1 MINLILKDLV
11 LWLFGLFLDLMNY
24 CADALL
30 GLMNTDLSYFESNVP
45 IIVKL
50 YGVFVAIG
58 WGFLIGNCA
67 FQCLKAMFAGLGF
80 ETESPAILLVRTFLF
95 GFILIMSKQ
104 VCEIGL
110 SIGKTLMELIGLP
123 EKASITFP
131 DDSMFPD
138 LTSSWLLIVIIGVLI
153 GAQLFKLF
161 FEIGERYVVVA
172 ILTLF
177 SPIAFAMGGSRSTKD
192 ICSGFVRTYASMIL
206 LLVSNVLF
214 LKLIYSALS
223 SMPDGVM
230 ILPWTVLIVGIAR
243 VARKADNLL
252 AKIGLNPSFTGDP
265 LGNGMGKAA
274 AFMAARSIL
283 SSATHSSARQ
293 GAKSSGKGKSEF
305 KADSTG
311 NTHNRSNASS
321 RNTAQNSSRA
331 NMGFNGGSVNNS
343 SHAGFNSSVRNSSS
357 VNSADFGKTAVTGTN
372 SNRFGASK
380 TPGQKGDTRVD
391 NKNTAG
397 GRNAV
402 NTARNTAA
410 VGGKKNNIGAQKYS
424 GKYTGNQKFGT
435 QKRGKNTA
443 WKPDKSFS
451 HNPVG
456 KRFGQT
462 DTPPE
467 TKPEKAV
474 ENEPEQ

>member
-80 ETESPAILLVRTFLF
+80 ETESPAILLVRTLLF
-95 GFILIMSKQ
+95 GFLLIMSKQ

-110 SIGKTLMELIGLP
+110 SVGKTLMELIGLP

-153 GAQLFKLF
+153 GSQLIKLF

-192 ICSGFVRTYASMIL
+192 ICSGFIRTYASMIL

-223 SMPDGVM
+223 SMPDGIM

-283 SSATHSSARQ
+283 SSAAHSADKHSNIA
-293 GAKSSGKGKSEF
+293 GKNRSEF
-305 KADSTG
+305 KANNTG
-311 NTHNRSNASS
+311 NTHNAGS

-357 VNSADFGKTAVTGTN
+357 VNSADFGKATVTGTN
-372 SNRFGASK
+372 SNRFGGNK
-380 TPGQKGDTRVD
+380 TPGQKGETRVES
-391 NKNTAG
+391 KNTSG
-397 GRNAV
+397 GRNAA
-402 NTARNTAA
+402 NTARSTSA
-410 VGGKKNNIGAQKYS
+410 VGGKKNNTGAQKYGGKFTGTKIS
-424 GKYTGNQKFGT
+424 GAKGT
-435 QKRGKNTA
+435 KNTA

-474 ENEPEQ
+474 ENEPKQ

>member
-45 IIVKL
+45 IILKL

-95 GFILIMSKQ
+95 GFLLIMSKQ
-104 VCEIGL
+104 VCEMGL

-123 EKASITFP
+123 KKASITFP

-153 GAQLFKLF
+153 GSQLIKLF

-192 ICSGFVRTYASMIL
+192 ICSGFIRTYASMIL

-223 SMPDGVM
+223 SMPDGIM

-252 AKIGLNPSFTGDP
+252 SKIGLNPSFTGDP

-283 SSATHSSARQ
+283 SSATHSANRHSNTA
-293 GAKSSGKGKSEF
+293 GKSRSEF
-305 KADSTG
+305 KANNTG
-311 NTHNRSNASS
+311 NMHNRSNASS

-331 NMGFNGGSVNNS
+331 NARVNSNVNAASNAGVNNT
-343 SHAGFNSSVRNSSS
+343 VRNSSS

-372 SNRFGASK
+372 SNRFGGNK
-380 TPGQKGDTRVD
+380 TPGQKGDARVES
-391 NKNTAG
+391 KNTSI
-397 GRNAV
+397 GRNAA
-402 NTARNTAA
+402 NTARNTA
-410 VGGKKNNIGAQKYS
+410 VSGGKKNNPGAQKYS
-424 GKYTGNQKFGT
+424 GKFTGTKISGA
-435 QKRGKNTA
+435 KGAKNTA

-462 DTPPE
+462 DAPPE
-467 TKPEKAV
+467 AKPEKAV
-474 ENEPEQ
+474 ENEPKQ

>member
-45 IIVKL
+45 IILKL

-95 GFILIMSKQ
+95 GFLLIMSKQ

-153 GAQLFKLF
+153 GSQLIKLF

-192 ICSGFVRTYASMIL
+192 ICSGFIRTYASMIL

-223 SMPDGVM
+223 SMPDGIM

-265 LGNGMGKAA
+265 LGNGMGKAV

-283 SSATHSSARQ
+283 SSATHSANRHSNTA
-293 GAKSSGKGKSEF
+293 GKSRSEF
-305 KADSTG
+305 KADNTG
-311 NTHNRSNASS
+311 NMHNRSNASS

-331 NMGFNGGSVNNS
+331 NARVNSNVNAASNAGVNNT
-343 SHAGFNSSVRNSSS
+343 VRNSSS

-372 SNRFGASK
+372 SNRFGGNK
-380 TPGQKGDTRVD
+380 TPGQKGDARVES
-391 NKNTAG
+391 KNTSI
-397 GRNAV
+397 GRNAA
-402 NTARNTAA
+402 NTARNTA
-410 VGGKKNNIGAQKYS
+410 VSGGKKNNPGAQKYS
-424 GKYTGNQKFGT
+424 GKFTGTKISGA
-435 QKRGKNTA
+435 KGAKNTA

-462 DTPPE
+462 DAPPE
-467 TKPEKAV
+467 AKPEKAV
-474 ENEPEQ
+474 ENEPKQ

>member
-45 IIVKL
+45 IILKL

-95 GFILIMSKQ
+95 GFLLIMSKQ

-138 LTSSWLLIVIIGVLI
+138 LTSSWLLIVIVGVLI
-153 GAQLFKLF
+153 GAQLIKLF

-192 ICSGFVRTYASMIL
+192 ICSGFIRTYASMIL

-223 SMPDGVM
+223 SMPDGIM

-252 AKIGLNPSFTGDP
+252 SKIGLNPSFTGDP

-283 SSATHSSARQ
+283 SSATHSANRHSNTA
-293 GAKSSGKGKSEF
+293 GKSRSEF
-305 KADSTG
+305 KANNTG
-311 NTHNRSNASS
+311 NMHNRSNASS

-331 NMGFNGGSVNNS
+331 NARVNSNVNAASNAGVNNT
-343 SHAGFNSSVRNSSS
+343 VRNSSS

-372 SNRFGASK
+372 SNRFGGNK
-380 TPGQKGDTRVD
+380 TPGQKGDARVES
-391 NKNTAG
+391 KNTSI
-397 GRNAV
+397 GRNAA
-402 NTARNTAA
+402 NTARNTA
-410 VGGKKNNIGAQKYS
+410 VSGGKKNNPGAQKYS
-424 GKYTGNQKFGT
+424 GKFTGTKISGA
-435 QKRGKNTA
+435 KGAKNTA

-462 DTPPE
+462 DAPPE
-467 TKPEKAV
+467 AKPEKAV
-474 ENEPEQ
+474 ENEPKQ

>member
-30 GLMNTDLSYFESNVP
+30 GLMNTDLAYFESNVP

-95 GFILIMSKQ
+95 GFLLIMSKQ

-153 GAQLFKLF
+153 GTQLIKLF

-192 ICSGFVRTYASMIL
+192 ICSGFIRTYASMIL

-252 AKIGLNPSFTGDP
+252 SKIGLNPSFTGDP
-265 LGNGMGKAA
+265 LENGMGKAA

-321 RNTAQNSSRA
+321 RSTAQNSSRA

-372 SNRFGASK
+372 SNRFGGNK
-380 TPGQKGDTRVD
+380 TPGQKGDARVD

-397 GRNAV
+397 GRNAA
-402 NTARNTAA
+402 NTARNTA
-410 VGGKKNNIGAQKYS
+410 VGGKKNNIGAQKYGGKFTGTKIS
-424 GKYTGNQKFGT
+424 GAKGA
-435 QKRGKNTA
+435 KNA
-443 WKPDKSFS
+443 VWKPDKSFS

-474 ENEPEQ
+474 ENEPKQ

>member
-95 GFILIMSKQ
+95 GFLLIMSKQ
-104 VCEIGL
+104 VCEIGM
-110 SIGKTLMELIGLP
+110 SVGKTLMELIGLP

-153 GAQLFKLF
+153 GTQLIKLF

-192 ICSGFVRTYASMIL
+192 ICSGFIRTYASMIL

-223 SMPDGVM
+223 SMPDGIM

-252 AKIGLNPSFTGDP
+252 SKIGLNPSFTGDP

-283 SSATHSSARQ
+283 SSATHSANRHSNTA
-293 GAKSSGKGKSEF
+293 GKSRSEF
-305 KADSTG
+305 KANNTG
-311 NTHNRSNASS
+311 NMHNRSNASS

-331 NMGFNGGSVNNS
+331 NARVNSNVNAASNAGVNNT
-343 SHAGFNSSVRNSSS
+343 VRNSSS

-372 SNRFGASK
+372 SNRFGGNK
-380 TPGQKGDTRVD
+380 TPGQKGDARVES
-391 NKNTAG
+391 KNTSI
-397 GRNAV
+397 GRNAA
-402 NTARNTAA
+402 NTARNTA
-410 VGGKKNNIGAQKYS
+410 VSGGKKNNPGAQKYS
-424 GKYTGNQKFGT
+424 GKFTGTKISGAKGT
-435 QKRGKNTA
+435 KNTA

-462 DTPPE
+462 DAPPE
-467 TKPEKAV
+467 AKPEKAV
-474 ENEPEQ
+474 ENEPKQ

>member
-95 GFILIMSKQ
+95 GFLLIMSKQ

-153 GAQLFKLF
+153 GAQLIKLF

-177 SPIAFAMGGSRSTKD
+177 SPVAFAMGGSRSTKD

-252 AKIGLNPSFTGDP
+252 SKIGLNPSFTGDP
-265 LGNGMGKAA
+265 LGNGTGKAV

-283 SSATHSSARQ
+283 SSATHSANRHSNTA
-293 GAKSSGKGKSEF
+293 GKNRSEF
-305 KADSTG
+305 KAANTG
-311 NTHNRSNASS
+311 NTHNRSNASN

-331 NMGFNGGSVNNS
+331 NVGVNSNVNAAS
-343 SHAGFNSSVRNSSS
+343 NAGFNSSVRNNSS
-357 VNSADFGKTAVTGTN
+357 VSSADFGKTAVTGTN
-372 SNRFGASK
+372 LNRFGASK
-380 TPGQKGDTRVD
+380 TPGQKGDARVES
-391 NKNTAG
+391 KNTAI
-397 GRNAV
+397 GRNAA
-402 NTARNTAA
+402 NTARNTA
-410 VGGKKNNIGAQKYS
+410 VGGKKNNTGAQKYS
-424 GKYTGNQKFGT
+424 GKYTGTKISGA
-435 QKRGKNTA
+435 KGAKNTA

-456 KRFGQT
+456 TRFGQT

-474 ENEPEQ
+474 ENEPKQ

>member
-95 GFILIMSKQ
+95 GFLLIMSKQ

-153 GAQLFKLF
+153 GAQLIKLF

-223 SMPDGVM
+223 TMPDGVM

-252 AKIGLNPSFTGDP
+252 SKIGLNPSFTGDP
-265 LGNGMGKAA
+265 LGNGMGKAV

-305 KADSTG
+305 KADSIG

-357 VNSADFGKTAVTGTN
+357 VNSADFGKATVTGTN
-372 SNRFGASK
+372 LNRFGGNK
-380 TPGQKGDTRVD
+380 TPGQKGDARVD

-397 GRNAV
+397 GRNAA
-402 NTARNTAA
+402 NTARNTA
-410 VGGKKNNIGAQKYS
+410 VSGGKKNNIGAQKFG
-424 GKYTGNQKFGT
+424 GKQFDA
-435 QKRGKNTA
+435 QRFKNTA

-462 DTPPE
+462 GTQ
-467 TKPEKAV
+467 PEKAV
-474 ENEPEQ
+474 EDEPKQ

>member
-1 MINLILKDLV
+1 MINLILKDLA

-30 GLMNTDLSYFESNVP
+30 GLMNTDLAYFESNVP

-50 YGVFVAIG
+50 YSVFVAIG

-95 GFILIMSKQ
+95 GFLLIMSKQ

-110 SIGKTLMELIGLP
+110 SVGKTLMELIGLP

-153 GAQLFKLF
+153 GAQLIKLF

-252 AKIGLNPSFTGDP
+252 SKIGLNPSFTGDP
-265 LGNGMGKAA
+265 LGNGTGKAV

-283 SSATHSSARQ
+283 SSATHSANRHSNTA
-293 GAKSSGKGKSEF
+293 GKNRSEF
-305 KADSTG
+305 KANNTG
-311 NTHNRSNASS
+311 NTHNRSNASNRS
-321 RNTAQNSSRA
+321 TAHNSSRA
-331 NMGFNGGSVNNS
+331 NVGVNSNVNS
-343 SHAGFNSSVRNSSS
+343 ASNAGVNSSVRNNSS
-357 VNSADFGKTAVTGTN
+357 VSSADFGKTAVTGTN
-372 SNRFGASK
+372 LNRFGGNK
-380 TPGQKGDTRVD
+380 TPGQKGDARVD

-397 GRNAV
+397 GRNAA

-410 VGGKKNNIGAQKYS
+410 VGGKKNNAGAQKYS
-424 GKYTGNQKFGT
+424 GKFTGTKISGA
-435 QKRGKNTA
+435 KGAKNTA

-456 KRFGQT
+456 TRFGQT
-462 DTPPE
+462 DAPPE
-467 TKPEKAV
+467 TNPEKAV
-474 ENEPEQ
+474 ENEPKQ

>member
-45 IIVKL
+45 IIVRL
-50 YGVFVAIG
+50 YGVFTAIG

-95 GFILIMSKQ
+95 GFLLIMSKQ

-153 GAQLFKLF
+153 GLQLIKLF

-252 AKIGLNPSFTGDP
+252 SKIGLNPSFTGDP
-265 LGNGMGKAA
+265 LGNGTGKAV

-283 SSATHSSARQ
+283 SSAAHSANKHSNTA
-293 GAKSSGKGKSEF
+293 GKNRSEF
-305 KADSTG
+305 KADNTG

-321 RNTAQNSSRA
+321 RNTANNSSRA
-331 NMGFNGGSVNNS
+331 NARVNSNVNAASNAGVNNT
-343 SHAGFNSSVRNSSS
+343 VRNSSS
-357 VNSADFGKTAVTGTN
+357 VNSADFGKATVTGTN
-372 SNRFGASK
+372 SNRFGGNK
-380 TPGQKGDTRVD
+380 TPGQKGDARVD
-391 NKNTAG
+391 NKNTAI
-397 GRNAV
+397 GRNAE
-402 NTARNTAA
+402 A
-410 VGGKKNNIGAQKYS
+410 VGGKKNNPGAQKFGGKFTGTKIS
-424 GKYTGNQKFGT
+424 GAKGA
-435 QKRGKNTA
+435 KNTA

-451 HNPVG
+451 HNPAG

-474 ENEPEQ
+474 ENEPKQ

>member
-95 GFILIMSKQ
+95 GFLLIMSKQ

-153 GAQLFKLF
+153 GAQLIKLF

-177 SPIAFAMGGSRSTKD
+177 SPVAFAMGGSRSTKD

-252 AKIGLNPSFTGDP
+252 SKIGLNPSFTGDP
-265 LGNGMGKAA
+265 LGNGMGKAV

-283 SSATHSSARQ
+283 NSATHSANRHSNIA
-293 GAKSSGKGKSEF
+293 GKNRSEF
-305 KADSTG
+305 KAANTG

-331 NMGFNGGSVNNS
+331 NVGVNSNMNAAS
-343 SHAGFNSSVRNSSS
+343 NAGFNSSVRNSSS

-380 TPGQKGDTRVD
+380 TPGQKGDARVD

-397 GRNAV
+397 GRNAA
-402 NTARNTAA
+402 NTARNTA
-410 VGGKKNNIGAQKYS
+410 VSGGKKNNPGAQKFGGKFTGTKIS
-424 GKYTGNQKFGT
+424 GAKGT
-435 QKRGKNTA
+435 KNTA

-462 DTPPE
+462 DAPPE

-474 ENEPEQ
+474 EDEPKQ

>member
-45 IIVKL
+45 IILKL

-95 GFILIMSKQ
+95 GFLLIMSKQ

-153 GAQLFKLF
+153 GAQLIKLF

-192 ICSGFVRTYASMIL
+192 ICSGFIRTYASMIL

-252 AKIGLNPSFTGDP
+252 SKIGLNPSFTGDP
-265 LGNGMGKAA
+265 LGNGMGKAV

-372 SNRFGASK
+372 SNRFGGNK
-380 TPGQKGDTRVD
+380 TPGQKGDARVES
-391 NKNTAG
+391 KNTSI
-397 GRNAV
+397 GRNAA
-402 NTARNTAA
+402 NTTRNSTA
-410 VGGKKNNIGAQKYS
+410 VGGKKNNTGAQKYGGKFTGTKIS
-424 GKYTGNQKFGT
+424 GAKGT
-435 QKRGKNTA
+435 KNTA

-474 ENEPEQ
+474 ENEPKQ

>member
-45 IIVKL
+45 IILKL

-95 GFILIMSKQ
+95 GFLLIMSKQ

-110 SIGKTLMELIGLP
+110 SVGKTLMELIGLP

-153 GAQLFKLF
+153 GAQLIKLF

-252 AKIGLNPSFTGDP
+252 SKIGLNPSFTGDP
-265 LGNGMGKAA
+265 LGNGMGKAV

-283 SSATHSSARQ
+283 SSATQTNAKHSNTA
-293 GAKSSGKGKSEF
+293 GKNRSEF
-305 KADSTG
+305 KADNTG

-343 SHAGFNSSVRNSSS
+343 SHAGFNSSVRNNSS

-380 TPGQKGDTRVD
+380 TPGQKGDARVES
-391 NKNTAG
+391 KNTAG
-397 GRNAV
+397 GRNA
-402 NTARNTAA
+402 AA
-410 VGGKKNNIGAQKYS
+410 VGGKKNNTGAQKYS
-424 GKYTGNQKFGT
+424 GKYTGTKISGA
-435 QKRGKNTA
+435 KGAKNTA
-443 WKPDKSFS
+443 WKPNKSFS

-474 ENEPEQ
+474 ENEPKQ

>member
-45 IIVKL
+45 IILKL

-95 GFILIMSKQ
+95 GFLLIMSKQ

-153 GAQLFKLF
+153 GSQLIKLF

-192 ICSGFVRTYASMIL
+192 ICSGFIRTYASMIL

-223 SMPDGVM
+223 SMPDGIM

-252 AKIGLNPSFTGDP
+252 SKIGLNPSFTGDP
-265 LGNGMGKAA
+265 LGNGMGKAV

-283 SSATHSSARQ
+283 SSATHSANRHSNTA
-293 GAKSSGKGKSEF
+293 GKNRSEF
-305 KADSTG
+305 KADNTG

-331 NMGFNGGSVNNS
+331 NARVNSNVNAASNAGVNNT
-343 SHAGFNSSVRNSSS
+343 VRNSSS

-372 SNRFGASK
+372 SNRFGGNK
-380 TPGQKGDTRVD
+380 TPGQKGDARVES
-391 NKNTAG
+391 KNTSI
-397 GRNAV
+397 GRNAA
-402 NTARNTAA
+402 NTARNTA
-410 VGGKKNNIGAQKYS
+410 VSGGKKNNPGAQKYS
-424 GKYTGNQKFGT
+424 GKFTGTKISGA
-435 QKRGKNTA
+435 KGAKNTA

-462 DTPPE
+462 DAPPE
-467 TKPEKAV
+467 AKPEKAV
-474 ENEPEQ
+474 ENEPKQ

>member
-95 GFILIMSKQ
+95 GFLLIMSKQ

-153 GAQLFKLF
+153 GSQLIKLF

-177 SPIAFAMGGSRSTKD
+177 SPVAFAMGGSRSTKD

-252 AKIGLNPSFTGDP
+252 SKIGLNPSFTGDP
-265 LGNGMGKAA
+265 LGNGTGKAV

-283 SSATHSSARQ
+283 SSATHSANRHSNTA
-293 GAKSSGKGKSEF
+293 GKNSSEF
-305 KADSTG
+305 KAANTG

-321 RNTAQNSSRA
+321 RSTAHNSSRA
-331 NMGFNGGSVNNS
+331 NIGVNSNVNS
-343 SHAGFNSSVRNSSS
+343 ASNAGVNSSVRNSSS
-357 VNSADFGKTAVTGTN
+357 VSSADFGKTAVTGTN
-372 SNRFGASK
+372 SNRFGGNK
-380 TPGQKGDTRVD
+380 TPGQKGDARVES
-391 NKNTAG
+391 KNTAG

-402 NTARNTAA
+402 A

-424 GKYTGNQKFGT
+424 GKYTGTKISGA
-435 QKRGKNTA
+435 KGAKNTA

-474 ENEPEQ
+474 ENEPKQ

>member
-1 MINLILKDLV
+1 MINLILKDLA

-30 GLMNTDLSYFESNVP
+30 GLMNTDLAYFESNVP

-50 YGVFVAIG
+50 YSVFVAIG

-95 GFILIMSKQ
+95 GFLLIMSKQ

-110 SIGKTLMELIGLP
+110 SVGKTLMELIGLP

-153 GAQLFKLF
+153 GAQLIKLF

-177 SPIAFAMGGSRSTKD
+177 SPVAFAMGGSRSTKD

-252 AKIGLNPSFTGDP
+252 SKIGLNPSFTGDP
-265 LGNGMGKAA
+265 LGNGTGKAV

-283 SSATHSSARQ
+283 SSATHSANRHSNTA
-293 GAKSSGKGKSEF
+293 GKNRSEF
-305 KADSTG
+305 KANNTG
-311 NTHNRSNASS
+311 NTHNRSNASNRS
-321 RNTAQNSSRA
+321 TAHNSSRA
-331 NMGFNGGSVNNS
+331 NVGVNSNVNS
-343 SHAGFNSSVRNSSS
+343 ASNAGVNSSVRNNSS
-357 VNSADFGKTAVTGTN
+357 VSSADFGKTAVTGTN
-372 SNRFGASK
+372 LNRFGGNK
-380 TPGQKGDTRVD
+380 TPGQKGDARVD

-397 GRNAV
+397 GRNAA

-410 VGGKKNNIGAQKYS
+410 VGGKKNNAGAQKYS
-424 GKYTGNQKFGT
+424 GKFTGTKISGA
-435 QKRGKNTA
+435 KGAKNTA

-456 KRFGQT
+456 TRFGQT
-462 DTPPE
+462 DAPPE
-467 TKPEKAV
+467 TNPEKAV
-474 ENEPEQ
+474 ENEPKQ

>member
-95 GFILIMSKQ
+95 GFLLIMSKQ

-153 GAQLFKLF
+153 GAQLIKLF

-177 SPIAFAMGGSRSTKD
+177 SPVAFAMGGSRSTKD
-192 ICSGFVRTYASMIL
+192 ICSGFIRTYASMIL

-223 SMPDGVM
+223 SMPDGIM

-252 AKIGLNPSFTGDP
+252 SKIGLNPSFTGDP

-283 SSATHSSARQ
+283 SSATHSANRHSNTA
-293 GAKSSGKGKSEF
+293 GKSRSEF
-305 KADSTG
+305 KANNTG
-311 NTHNRSNASS
+311 NMHNRSNASS

-331 NMGFNGGSVNNS
+331 NVGVNSNVNSASSAGVNNT
-343 SHAGFNSSVRNSSS
+343 VRNSSS
-357 VNSADFGKTAVTGTN
+357 VSSADFGKATVTGTN
-372 SNRFGASK
+372 SSRFGGNK
-380 TPGQKGDTRVD
+380 TPGQKGNARVES
-391 NKNTAG
+391 KNTAG
-397 GRNAV
+397 GRNA
-402 NTARNTAA
+402 AA

-424 GKYTGNQKFGT
+424 GKYTSTQKFGT

-467 TKPEKAV
+467 TKQEKAV
-474 ENEPEQ
+474 ENEPKQ

>member
-95 GFILIMSKQ
+95 GFLLIMSKR

-153 GAQLFKLF
+153 GAQLIKLF

-252 AKIGLNPSFTGDP
+252 SKIGLNPSFTGDP
-265 LGNGMGKAA
+265 LGNGMGKAV

-283 SSATHSSARQ
+283 SSATHSANRHSNTA
-293 GAKSSGKGKSEF
+293 GKNRSEF
-305 KADSTG
+305 KADNTG
-311 NTHNRSNASS
+311 NTHNRSNMNS

-331 NMGFNGGSVNNS
+331 NMGVNSNVNAAS
-343 SHAGFNSSVRNSSS
+343 NAGFNSSVHNSSS
-357 VNSADFGKTAVTGTN
+357 VNSPDFGKTAVTGTN
-372 SNRFGASK
+372 SNRFGGNK
-380 TPGQKGDTRVD
+380 TPGQKGDARVD

-397 GRNAV
+397 GRNAA
-402 NTARNTAA
+402 NTARNTA
-410 VGGKKNNIGAQKYS
+410 VSGGKKNNTGAQKYS
-424 GKYTGNQKFGT
+424 GKYTGTKISGA
-435 QKRGKNTA
+435 KGAKNTA

-451 HNPVG
+451 HSPVG

-467 TKPEKAV
+467 AKPEKAV
-474 ENEPEQ
+474 ENEPKQ

>member
-30 GLMNTDLSYFESNVP
+30 GLMNTDLSYFESKVP

-95 GFILIMSKQ
+95 GFLLIMSKQ

-153 GAQLFKLF
+153 GAQLIKLF

-252 AKIGLNPSFTGDP
+252 SKIGLNPSFTGDP
-265 LGNGMGKAA
+265 LGNGMGKAV

-283 SSATHSSARQ
+283 SSATHSANKHSNTA
-293 GAKSSGKGKSEF
+293 GKNRSEF
-305 KADSTG
+305 KANNTG
-311 NTHNRSNASS
+311 NTHNAGS

-357 VNSADFGKTAVTGTN
+357 VNSPDFGKTAVTGTN
-372 SNRFGASK
+372 SNRFGGNK
-380 TPGQKGDTRVD
+380 TPGQKGDARVD
-391 NKNTAG
+391 NKNTAI
-397 GRNAV
+397 GRNAA
-402 NTARNTAA
+402 NTARNTAVSGA
-410 VGGKKNNIGAQKYS
+410 KKNNTGAQKYS
-424 GKYTGNQKFGT
+424 GKFTGTKISGA
-435 QKRGKNTA
+435 KGAKNTA

-451 HNPVG
+451 HNPAG

-462 DTPPE
+462 ETPPE
-467 TKPEKAV
+467 RKPEKAV

>member
-95 GFILIMSKQ
+95 GFLLIMSKQ

-153 GAQLFKLF
+153 GAQLIKLF

-192 ICSGFVRTYASMIL
+192 ICSGFIRTYASMIL

-223 SMPDGVM
+223 SMPDGIM

-252 AKIGLNPSFTGDP
+252 SKIGLNPSFTGDP

-283 SSATHSSARQ
+283 SSATHSANRHSNTA
-293 GAKSSGKGKSEF
+293 GKSRSEF
-305 KADSTG
+305 KANNTG
-311 NTHNRSNASS
+311 NMHNRSNASS

-331 NMGFNGGSVNNS
+331 NARVNSNVNAASNAGVNNT
-343 SHAGFNSSVRNSSS
+343 VRNSSS

-372 SNRFGASK
+372 SNRFGGNK
-380 TPGQKGDTRVD
+380 TPGQKGETRVD
-391 NKNTAG
+391 NKNTSI
-397 GRNAV
+397 GRNAA
-402 NTARNTAA
+402 NTVRNTA
-410 VGGKKNNIGAQKYS
+410 VSGGKKNNPGAQKYGGKFTGTKIS
-424 GKYTGNQKFGT
+424 GAKGA
-435 QKRGKNTA
+435 KNTA

-451 HNPVG
+451 HNPAG

-462 DTPPE
+462 ETPPE
-467 TKPEKAV
+467 RKPEKAV
-474 ENEPEQ
+474 ENEPKQ

>member
-30 GLMNTDLSYFESNVP
+30 GLMNTDLSYFESSVP

-67 FQCLKAMFAGLGF
+67 FQCLKTMFAGLGF

-95 GFILIMSKQ
+95 GFLLIMSKQ

-110 SIGKTLMELIGLP
+110 SVGKTLMELIGLP

-153 GAQLFKLF
+153 GTQLIKLF

-223 SMPDGVM
+223 SMPDGIM

-252 AKIGLNPSFTGDP
+252 SKIGLNPSFTGDP
-265 LGNGMGKAA
+265 LGNGMGKAV

-283 SSATHSSARQ
+283 SSATHSADRHSNTA
-293 GAKSSGKGKSEF
+293 GKNRSEF
-305 KADSTG
+305 KANNTG

-331 NMGFNGGSVNNS
+331 NARVNSNMNAAS
-343 SHAGFNSSVRNSSS
+343 NAGFNSSVRNSSS

-380 TPGQKGDTRVD
+380 TPGQKGDARVES
-391 NKNTAG
+391 KNTSI
-397 GRNAV
+397 GRNAA
-402 NTARNTAA
+402 NTARNTA
-410 VGGKKNNIGAQKYS
+410 VSGGKKNNTGAQKFGGKFTGTKIS
-424 GKYTGNQKFGT
+424 GAKGA
-435 QKRGKNTA
+435 KNTA

-456 KRFGQT
+456 RRFGQT
-462 DTPPE
+462 DAPPE
-467 TKPEKAV
+467 TKPAKAV
-474 ENEPEQ
+474 ENEPKQ

>member
-30 GLMNTDLSYFESNVP
+30 GLMNTELSYFESNVP

-95 GFILIMSKQ
+95 GFLLIMSKQ
-104 VCEIGL
+104 VCEMGL

-153 GAQLFKLF
+153 GAQLIKLF

-223 SMPDGVM
+223 SMPDGIM

-252 AKIGLNPSFTGDP
+252 SKIGLNPSFTGDP

-283 SSATHSSARQ
+283 SSATHSANRHSNTA
-293 GAKSSGKGKSEF
+293 GKSRSEF
-305 KADSTG
+305 KANNTG
-311 NTHNRSNASS
+311 NMHNRSNASS

-331 NMGFNGGSVNNS
+331 NARVNSNVNAASNAGVNNT
-343 SHAGFNSSVRNSSS
+343 VRNSSS

-380 TPGQKGDTRVD
+380 TPGQKGETRVD
-391 NKNTAG
+391 NKNTSG
-397 GRNAV
+397 GRNAA
-402 NTARNTAA
+402 NTVRNTA
-410 VGGKKNNIGAQKYS
+410 VSGGNKNNPGAQKYS
-424 GKYTGNQKFGT
+424 GKYTGTQKFGT
-435 QKRGKNTA
+435 QKRGENTA

-474 ENEPEQ
+474 ENEPKQ

>member
-45 IIVKL
+45 IIVKQ

-95 GFILIMSKQ
+95 GFLLIMSKQ

-110 SIGKTLMELIGLP
+110 SVGKTLMELIGLP

-153 GAQLFKLF
+153 GAQLIKLF

-192 ICSGFVRTYASMIL
+192 ICSGFMRTYASMIL

-265 LGNGMGKAA
+265 LGNGMGKAV

-283 SSATHSSARQ
+283 SSAAHSSARQ

-311 NTHNRSNASS
+311 NTHNRSNAGS
-321 RNTAQNSSRA
+321 RSTAHNSSRA
-331 NMGFNGGSVNNS
+331 NVGVNSNVNAASSAGVNNT
-343 SHAGFNSSVRNSSS
+343 VRNSSS
-357 VNSADFGKTAVTGTN
+357 VNSADFGKATVIGTN
-372 SNRFGASK
+372 SSRFGGNK
-380 TPGQKGDTRVD
+380 TPGQKGNARVES
-391 NKNTAG
+391 KNTAI
-397 GRNAV
+397 GRNAA
-402 NTARNTAA
+402 NTARNTA
-410 VGGKKNNIGAQKYS
+410 VGGKKNNPGAQKYS

-443 WKPDKSFS
+443 RKPDKSFS
-451 HNPVG
+451 HNPAG

-462 DTPPE
+462 DTPPQ

-474 ENEPEQ
+474 ENEPKQ

>member
-95 GFILIMSKQ
+95 GFLLIMSKQ
-104 VCEIGL
+104 VCGIGL

-153 GAQLFKLF
+153 GAQLIKLF

-177 SPIAFAMGGSRSTKD
+177 SPVAFAMGGSRSTKD

-252 AKIGLNPSFTGDP
+252 SKIGLNPSFTGDP
-265 LGNGMGKAA
+265 LGNGMGKAV

-283 SSATHSSARQ
+283 SSATHSANRHSNTA
-293 GAKSSGKGKSEF
+293 GKNRSEF
-305 KADSTG
+305 KADNTG

-331 NMGFNGGSVNNS
+331 NVGVNSNVNAAS
-343 SHAGFNSSVRNSSS
+343 NAGFNSSVRNNSS
-357 VNSADFGKTAVTGTN
+357 VSSANFGKTAVTGTN
-372 SNRFGASK
+372 SNRFGGNK
-380 TPGQKGDTRVD
+380 TPGQKGDARVES
-391 NKNTAG
+391 KNTAG
-397 GRNAV
+397 GRNAA
-402 NTARNTAA
+402 NTARNTA
-410 VGGKKNNIGAQKYS
+410 VGGGKKNNIGAQKYS
-424 GKYTGNQKFGT
+424 GKFTGTKISGA
-435 QKRGKNTA
+435 KGAKNTA

-456 KRFGQT
+456 KHFGQT
-462 DTPPE
+462 DAPPE

-474 ENEPEQ
+474 ENEPKQ

>member
-45 IIVKL
+45 IILKL

-80 ETESPAILLVRTFLF
+80 ETESPAILLVRTLLF

-153 GAQLFKLF
+153 GAQLIKLF

-192 ICSGFVRTYASMIL
+192 ICSGFIRTYASMIL

-223 SMPDGVM
+223 SMPDGIM

-252 AKIGLNPSFTGDP
+252 SKIGLNPSFTGDP

-283 SSATHSSARQ
+283 SSATHSANRHSNTA
-293 GAKSSGKGKSEF
+293 GKSRSEF
-305 KADSTG
+305 KANNTG
-311 NTHNRSNASS
+311 NMHNRSNASS

-331 NMGFNGGSVNNS
+331 NARVNSNVNAASNAGVNNT
-343 SHAGFNSSVRNSSS
+343 VRNSSS

-372 SNRFGASK
+372 SNRFGGNK
-380 TPGQKGDTRVD
+380 TPGQKGDARVES
-391 NKNTAG
+391 KNTSI
-397 GRNAV
+397 GRNAA
-402 NTARNTAA
+402 NTARNTA
-410 VGGKKNNIGAQKYS
+410 VSGGKKNNPGAQKYS
-424 GKYTGNQKFGT
+424 GKFTGTKISGA
-435 QKRGKNTA
+435 KGAKNTA

-462 DTPPE
+462 DAPPE
-467 TKPEKAV
+467 AKPEKAV
-474 ENEPEQ
+474 ENEPKQ

>member
-95 GFILIMSKQ
+95 GFLLIMSKQ

-153 GAQLFKLF
+153 GAQLIKLF

-192 ICSGFVRTYASMIL
+192 ICSGFIRTYASMIL

-223 SMPDGVM
+223 SMPDGIM

-265 LGNGMGKAA
+265 LGNGMGKAV

-283 SSATHSSARQ
+283 SSATHSANRHSNTA
-293 GAKSSGKGKSEF
+293 GKNRSEF
-305 KADSTG
+305 KANNTG
-311 NTHNRSNASS
+311 NMHNRSNASS

-331 NMGFNGGSVNNS
+331 NARVNSNVNAASNAGVNNT
-343 SHAGFNSSVRNSSS
+343 VRNSSS

-372 SNRFGASK
+372 SNRFGGNK
-380 TPGQKGDTRVD
+380 TPGQKGDARVES
-391 NKNTAG
+391 KNTSI
-397 GRNAV
+397 GRNAA
-402 NTARNTAA
+402 NTARNTA
-410 VGGKKNNIGAQKYS
+410 VSGGKKNNPGAQKYS
-424 GKYTGNQKFGT
+424 GKFTGTKISGA
-435 QKRGKNTA
+435 KGAKNTA

-462 DTPPE
+462 DAPPE
-467 TKPEKAV
+467 AKPEKAV
-474 ENEPEQ
+474 ENEPKQ

>member
-45 IIVKL
+45 IILKL

-95 GFILIMSKQ
+95 GFLLIMSKQ

-110 SIGKTLMELIGLP
+110 SVGKTLMELIGLP

-153 GAQLFKLF
+153 GSQLIKLF

-223 SMPDGVM
+223 SMPDGIM

-321 RNTAQNSSRA
+321 RNTAHNSSRA
-331 NMGFNGGSVNNS
+331 NARVNSNMNAAS
-343 SHAGFNSSVRNSSS
+343 NAGFNSSVRNNSS
-357 VNSADFGKTAVTGTN
+357 VSSADLGKATVTGTN
-372 SNRFGASK
+372 SNRFGGNK
-380 TPGQKGDTRVD
+380 TPGQKGDARVES
-391 NKNTAG
+391 KNTSI
-397 GRNAV
+397 GRNAA
-402 NTARNTAA
+402 NTARSTSA

-474 ENEPEQ
+474 ENEPKQ

>member
-45 IIVKL
+45 IILKL

-95 GFILIMSKQ
+95 GFLLIMSKQ

-153 GAQLFKLF
+153 GAQLIKLF

-252 AKIGLNPSFTGDP
+252 SKIGLNPSFTGDP

-283 SSATHSSARQ
+283 SSATHSANRHSNIA
-293 GAKSSGKGKSEF
+293 GKNRSEF
-305 KADSTG
+305 KAANTG

-331 NMGFNGGSVNNS
+331 NARVNSNMNAAS
-343 SHAGFNSSVRNSSS
+343 NAGFNSSVRNSSS

-372 SNRFGASK
+372 SNRFGGNK
-380 TPGQKGDTRVD
+380 TPGQKGDARVES
-391 NKNTAG
+391 KNTSI
-397 GRNAV
+397 GRNAA
-402 NTARNTAA
+402 NTARNTA
-410 VGGKKNNIGAQKYS
+410 VSGGKKNNPGAQKYS
-424 GKYTGNQKFGT
+424 GKFTGTKISGA
-435 QKRGKNTA
+435 KGAKNTA

-462 DTPPE
+462 DAPPE
-467 TKPEKAV
+467 AKPEKAV
-474 ENEPEQ
+474 ENEPKQ

>member
-45 IIVKL
+45 IILKL

-95 GFILIMSKQ
+95 GFLLIMSKQ

-153 GAQLFKLF
+153 GSQLIKLF

-192 ICSGFVRTYASMIL
+192 ICSGFIRTYASMIL

-223 SMPDGVM
+223 SMPDGIM

-265 LGNGMGKAA
+265 LGNGMGKAV

-283 SSATHSSARQ
+283 SSATHSANRHSNTA
-293 GAKSSGKGKSEF
+293 GKNRSEF
-305 KADSTG
+305 KADNTG

-331 NMGFNGGSVNNS
+331 NARVNSNVNAASNAGVNNT
-343 SHAGFNSSVRNSSS
+343 VRNSSS

-372 SNRFGASK
+372 SNRFGGNK
-380 TPGQKGDTRVD
+380 TPGQKGDARVES
-391 NKNTAG
+391 KNTSI
-397 GRNAV
+397 GRNAA
-402 NTARNTAA
+402 NTARNTA
-410 VGGKKNNIGAQKYS
+410 VSGGKKNNPGAQKYS
-424 GKYTGNQKFGT
+424 GKFTGTKISGA
-435 QKRGKNTA
+435 KGAKNTA

-462 DTPPE
+462 DAPPE
-467 TKPEKAV
+467 AKPEKAV
-474 ENEPEQ
+474 ENEPKQ